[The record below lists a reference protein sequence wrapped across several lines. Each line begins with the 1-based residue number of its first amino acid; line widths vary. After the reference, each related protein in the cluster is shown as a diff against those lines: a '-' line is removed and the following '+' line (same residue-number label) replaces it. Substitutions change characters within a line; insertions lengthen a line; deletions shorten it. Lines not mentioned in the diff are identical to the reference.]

1 MTMVVVTHEM
11 GFARDVSDRVIFLH
25 QGIIEEDGPPS
36 AVFADPG
43 SERCRQFLSKYL
55 G

>member
-1 MTMVVVTHEM
+1 V
-11 GFARDVSDRVIFLH
+11 
-25 QGIIEEDGPPS
+25 IEEDGAPS
-36 AVFADPG
+36 IVFSDPK